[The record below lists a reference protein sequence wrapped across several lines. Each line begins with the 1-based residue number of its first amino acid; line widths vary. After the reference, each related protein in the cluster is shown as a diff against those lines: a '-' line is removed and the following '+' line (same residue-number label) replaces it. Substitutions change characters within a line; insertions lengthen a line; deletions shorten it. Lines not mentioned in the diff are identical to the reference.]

1 MIDYSSLLND
11 KIKHVKPSGIRRFF
25 DIANQMDDVI
35 SLSIGEPDFSTPYH
49 VRDVAIKS
57 LQKGR
62 TWYSPNRGFADLCE
76 EIVNYYHRRFH
87 LSYDAKKEVIVT
99 VGGSEAIDACI
110 RTLVSPGDEVLIPQ
124 PSFVCYVP
132 LTEMAG
138 GIPVPIETKAE
149 NGFRLTAEELRAKIT
164 PKTKL
169 LILPYPNNPT
179 GGVMRREHL
188 EEIASVLRET
198 NIMVLSD
205 EIYGELTYGG
215 TPHVSI
221 ASLDGMWERTIVV
234 SGFSKTY
241 AMTGWRL
248 GYALGPEP
256 VLTQMLKLHQFA
268 IMSSPTTAQYAG
280 VEALRHGDNDIEMM
294 RSEYDMR
301 RRFLVDGLRKIG
313 LDCFD
318 PEGAFYVFPSIQKTE
333 MSSEDFCKELLYREK
348 IAVVPGSA
356 FGDSGEGF
364 VRISYSYSQE
374 HLNLALKRIGRF
386 VATL

>member
-1 MIDYSSLLND
+1 M
-11 KIKHVKPSGIRRFF
+11 
-25 DIANQMDDVI
+25 
-35 SLSIGEPDFSTPYH
+35 
-49 VRDVAIKS
+49 
-57 LQKGR
+57 
-62 TWYSPNRGFADLCE
+62 
-76 EIVNYYHRRFH
+76 
-87 LSYDAKKEVIVT
+87 
-99 VGGSEAIDACI
+99 GGSEAIDACI

-132 LTEMAG
+132 LTEMAE

-188 EEIASVLRET
+188 EEIASVLKET

-318 PEGAFYVFPSIQKTE
+318 PEGAFYVFPSIQKTG

>member
-1 MIDYSSLLND
+1 
-11 KIKHVKPSGIRRFF
+11 
-25 DIANQMDDVI
+25 
-35 SLSIGEPDFSTPYH
+35 
-49 VRDVAIKS
+49 
-57 LQKGR
+57 
-62 TWYSPNRGFADLCE
+62 
-76 EIVNYYHRRFH
+76 
-87 LSYDAKKEVIVT
+87 
-99 VGGSEAIDACI
+99 
-110 RTLVSPGDEVLIPQ
+110 
-124 PSFVCYVP
+124 
-132 LTEMAG
+132 
-138 GIPVPIETKAE
+138 
-149 NGFRLTAEELRAKIT
+149 
-164 PKTKL
+164 
-169 LILPYPNNPT
+169 
-179 GGVMRREHL
+179 
-188 EEIASVLRET
+188 
-198 NIMVLSD
+198 
-205 EIYGELTYGG
+205 
-215 TPHVSI
+215 
-221 ASLDGMWERTIVV
+221 MWERTIVV

-318 PEGAFYVFPSIQKTE
+318 PEGAFYVFPSIQKTG

>member
-1 MIDYSSLLND
+1 
-11 KIKHVKPSGIRRFF
+11 
-25 DIANQMDDVI
+25 
-35 SLSIGEPDFSTPYH
+35 
-49 VRDVAIKS
+49 
-57 LQKGR
+57 
-62 TWYSPNRGFADLCE
+62 
-76 EIVNYYHRRFH
+76 
-87 LSYDAKKEVIVT
+87 
-99 VGGSEAIDACI
+99 
-110 RTLVSPGDEVLIPQ
+110 
-124 PSFVCYVP
+124 
-132 LTEMAG
+132 
-138 GIPVPIETKAE
+138 
-149 NGFRLTAEELRAKIT
+149 
-164 PKTKL
+164 
-169 LILPYPNNPT
+169 
-179 GGVMRREHL
+179 MRREHL

-318 PEGAFYVFPSIQKTE
+318 PEGAFYVFPSIQKTG
-333 MSSEDFCKELLYREK
+333 MSSEDFARNCFTGKKLRLFLAVPLEIREK
-348 IAVVPGSA
+348 
-356 FGDSGEGF
+356 
-364 VRISYSYSQE
+364 
-374 HLNLALKRIGRF
+374 AL
-386 VATL
+386 